1 MTLKEILPKEASK
14 TIKLGDYL
22 KEVKYANNFFSDKV
36 DMMLMADGLWAFKN
50 FKKGSLLM
58 PIFPESQK
66 VGGQLISTVKKGSK
80 IISLKFKDTVSFA
93 IKCAIIEALYNFQD
107 SGGFSKGKFASTPII
122 QLDDLRSLQLTVKT
136 AYWE

>member
-1 MTLKEILPKEASK
+1 MNLKEILPKESTK

-22 KEVKYANNFFSDKV
+22 REVKYSNNFFSDKV

-50 FKKGSLLM
+50 FKKGSLLLSIE
-58 PIFPESQK
+58 PKPQK
-66 VGGQLISTVKKGSK
+66 VGGQLMSTLKKGSK
-80 IISLKFKDTVSFA
+80 IISITFKDSVSYA
-93 IKCAIIEALYNFQD
+93 IKCAIVEALYNFQD

-122 QLDDLRSLQLTVKT
+122 QLDDLRNLQLQVKT